1 MYQVL
6 TSVTQ
11 EDADLVAMGVCHGH
25 DWILQSGNGSLERLL
40 RSPIEET
47 RGRSL
52 AELLA
57 ACEPGWGSNPLEWF
71 GENNPAVFQFQ
82 EVLYVVHWKL
92 LGDPTR
98 EERTFVIHEV
108 PACRLSESGGA
119 SERELNALFD
129 SIHDGIWV
137 IDSRGI
143 TLRVNKA
150 LEVMTGIAAADLVGK
165 HVSAPMK
172 EGRYAACVTLRALQ
186 EKKSVTMF
194 DDYDNGKRYLNT
206 STPVFDDMGNVWR
219 VIACIRDMSV
229 LEELQN
235 KLIDLEFANKS
246 YKNRIKELEHSE
258 FTDFIGTSSAFRRM
272 TQDIAKAA
280 RSDALTLI
288 LGETG
293 TGKTFAAQAVHSFSR
308 RHDKPF
314 VVVNCGAIPPSLIE
328 SELFGYERGA
338 FTGAQRSGKAGL
350 FEAAGDGTIFLD
362 EIAELPLPLQVK
374 LLHVL
379 DGRSV
384 TRVGGVTPH
393 ALGARVIAA
402 TNRPL
407 DEMVKKGEFREDLY
421 YRLNVLT
428 VHIPSLRERIGDIPT
443 LARYFLIQANQKN
456 GMDKVLRPEVLDCFA
471 RYSWPGNVRELRA
484 TVEYLV
490 AMTERRYIRVG
501 DLPERILA
509 AVGGNADALSE
520 ELGLTAVIEDME
532 RRIIEK
538 ALTETGSTWKAA
550 KKLKI
555 SQSTVVRK
563 AQRYK
568 IGITEVVHDAKTNQ
582 P

>member
-1 MYQVL
+1 MYQAL
-6 TSVTQ
+6 TSNTPK
-11 EDADLVAMGVCHGH
+11 ETDLVAMGICRGR
-25 DWILQSGNGSLERLL
+25 DWLLQSGNEVLIRLL
-40 RSPIEET
+40 RSRPGEIH
-47 RGRSL
+47 GRSL

-57 ACEPGWGSNPLEWF
+57 AKEPEWGFSPIECF
-71 GENNPAVFQFQ
+71 GGNNPAVLQLRDY
-82 EVLYVVHWKL
+82 LYVVHWKYV
-92 LGDPTR
+92 GDPAE
-98 EERTFVIHEV
+98 EERAFAIHEV
-108 PACRLSESGGA
+108 PVCRLSESGGA
-119 SERELNALFD
+119 SERELNALLD

-143 TLRVNKA
+143 TLRINKA
-150 LEVMTGIAAADLVGK
+150 LEAMTGIPAADLVGK

-206 STPVFDDMGNVWR
+206 STPVFDDVGNVWR

-246 YKNRIKELEHSE
+246 YKNRINELEHSE
-258 FTDFIGTSSAFRRM
+258 FTDFIGSSPSFRRM

-280 RSDALTLI
+280 RSEASTLI

-293 TGKTFAAQAVHSFSR
+293 TGKTFAAQAVHSFSPR
-308 RHDKPF
+308 RDKPF

-328 SELFGYERGA
+328 SELFGYEKGA
-338 FTGAQRSGKAGL
+338 FTGAHRSGKAGL
-350 FEAAGDGTIFLD
+350 FESAGSGTIFLD
-362 EIAELPLPLQVK
+362 EIAELPLSLQVK

-379 DGRSV
+379 DGRAV

-393 ALGARVIAA
+393 AIGARVIAA

-421 YRLNVLT
+421 YRLNVLP
-428 VHIPSLRERIGDIPT
+428 VHIPALRERIGDIPT
-443 LARYFLIQANQKN
+443 LTRYFLIQANQKN

-471 RYSWPGNVRELRA
+471 RYAWPGNVRELRA

-490 AMTERRYIRVG
+490 AMTEHRYIRVR
-501 DLPERILA
+501 DLPERLLA
-509 AVGGNADALSE
+509 ALGGSEVSDSE
-520 ELGLTAVIEDME
+520 ELGLNAVVEEVE
-532 RRIIEK
+532 RRLIEK

-550 KKLKI
+550 KRLKI

-568 IGITEVVHDAKTNQ
+568 IGITEVVHDAKMTQ
-582 P
+582 R

>member
-1 MYQVL
+1 MYQ
-6 TSVTQ
+6 
-11 EDADLVAMGVCHGH
+11 DATTTEPHGTELVALGTCRGL
-25 DWILQSGNGSLERLL
+25 DWVIDSGNSALARLL
-40 RSPIEET
+40 RTEPG
-47 RGRSL
+47 RPNGRSL
-52 AELLA
+52 PEMMA
-57 ACEPGWGSNPLEWF
+57 ARGLGGAFSALERF
-71 GENNPAVFQFQ
+71 GRNNPAVFQCGDF
-82 EVLYVVHWKL
+82 LYVFHWEH
-92 LGDPTR
+92 LGDPAL
-98 EERTFVIHEV
+98 EERSFAIHEI
-108 PACRLSESGGA
+108 PACCLSTGGGA
-119 SERELNALFD
+119 GERELKALLD

-137 IDSRGI
+137 IDSQGT

-150 LEVMTGIAAADLVGK
+150 LEAMTGIPASALVGK

-186 EKKSVTMF
+186 EKNAVTMF

-235 KLIDLEFANKS
+235 KLMDLEFTNKS
-246 YKNRIKELEHSE
+246 YKNRIKELENSE
-258 FTDFIGTSSAFRRM
+258 FTDFVGTSPAFRRM

-293 TGKTFAAQAVHSFSR
+293 TGKTFAAQAVHSSGPR
-308 RHDKPF
+308 RDNPF
-314 VVVNCGAIPPSLIE
+314 IVVNCGAIPPSLIE
-328 SELFGYERGA
+328 SELFGYEKGA

-350 FEAAGDGTIFLD
+350 FEAAGNGTIFLD
-362 EIAELPLPLQVK
+362 EIAELPLPMQVK

-393 ALGARVIAA
+393 SIGARVIAA
-402 TNRPL
+402 TNRSL
-407 DEMVKKGEFREDLY
+407 DEMVKRGEFREDLY

-428 VHIPSLRERIGDIPT
+428 VQIPPLRERGGDIPA
-443 LARYFLIQANQKN
+443 LARCFLLQANQKN
-456 GMDKVLRPEVLDCFA
+456 GMDKVLRPEVVECFS

-490 AMTERRYIRVG
+490 AMTERRYIRMR

-509 AVGGNADALSE
+509 AVGENEEARSE
-520 ELGLTAVIEDME
+520 ELGLTAVMEDME

-538 ALTETGSTWKAA
+538 ALAETGSTWKAA

-568 IGITEVVHDAKTNQ
+568 IGLTEVVHPMQK
-582 P
+582 